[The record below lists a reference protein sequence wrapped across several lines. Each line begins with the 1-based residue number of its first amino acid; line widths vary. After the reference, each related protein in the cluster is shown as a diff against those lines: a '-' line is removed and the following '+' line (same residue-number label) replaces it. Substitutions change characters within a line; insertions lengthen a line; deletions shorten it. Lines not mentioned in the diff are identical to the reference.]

1 MQWKTFCQI
10 KTVATVAFGVILIAI
25 PALLWSLFGI
35 DASDLAVLLSRMIGV
50 LYVALGVMIFKMRDS
65 DASASR
71 KQTAVIIGTADLA
84 TGGLFVLAAVQA
96 VVNPLGWVL
105 VASYGLF
112 GAAWFVLK

>member
-10 KTVATVAFGVILIAI
+10 KTVVTVTFGLIFLAV
-25 PALLWSLFGI
+25 PSLLWSLFGL

-50 LYVALGVMIFKMRDS
+50 LYVALGVMIFKMRDLEVS
-65 DASASR
+65 VSR

-84 TGGLFVLAAVQA
+84 SGGLFVLAAIQA
-96 VVNPLGWVL
+96 VVNPLGWL
-105 VASYGLF
+105 FVASYGLF